1 MRLHK
6 FNRIFFSIIFLL
18 AARPVFAQIQ
28 SSQMD
33 TTKIIQI
40 IRANSFRQKKI
51 DSVTTLVMLAG
62 DAVVKQGTTILS
74 GDSIVLDQRTGVAEV
89 FGNVHINDADTVHTY
104 SQYLKYIGNEK
115 MAFLKKNVKLTDGHA
130 VLTTNELEY
139 NLQTGIA
146 TYSKGGKV
154 INGKT
159 VLTSEDAVYYS
170 DTRDVFFKNNVHLVD
185 EKSDMV
191 ADSLR
196 YNTLFKEAYF
206 IAPTRIKTQD
216 GIILTRSGTYKVET
230 GEAVFYDRTS
240 YSDSI
245 RSVTGGKMAY
255 DKNSGILQVEDN
267 AKLVDS
273 VNKVTV
279 IGGLILLNR
288 NTSSF
293 LATRK
298 PVMILYRNN
307 DSTYIAAD
315 TLFSGL
321 RKYDSS
327 QQKIITVTDT
337 LKKAMAFNV
346 STVTDSMG
354 KPASLNKMP
363 VNNNSSLADS
373 IKKINEMDSLT
384 VKDSL
389 KNKIAL
395 LNNIA
400 VNNNSSLAD
409 SIKKIT
415 ATDSIPVKGSLTK
428 TAAERSPAQDSIR
441 YFLAFHHVRI
451 YNDSLQAVSD
461 SLHYS
466 TADSTFKLFGDP
478 VFWNDKTQVNGDTMY
493 LFTAN
498 QKAKRLFVFNT
509 GIVINKTKEGFYNQI
524 GGRTLNAYFKEGVI
538 DYIRVKGTP
547 AESIYYPQDE
557 DSAYIGM
564 NRSSGDVI
572 DMYFIKKEL
581 NKVKFVNDVNG
592 TLYPLK
598 QIPADRKFLKKFKWM
613 DDRRPKNKL
622 ELFE

>member
-1 MRLHK
+1 
-6 FNRIFFSIIFLL
+6 
-18 AARPVFAQIQ
+18 
-28 SSQMD
+28 
-33 TTKIIQI
+33 
-40 IRANSFRQKKI
+40 
-51 DSVTTLVMLAG
+51 MLAG
-62 DAVVKQGTTILS
+62 DAVVKQGRTILS
-74 GDSIVLDQRTGVAEV
+74 GDSIVLDQRTGIAEV
-89 FGNVHINDADTVHTY
+89 FGNVHINDGDSVHTY
-104 SQYLKYIGNEK
+104 AQYLKYIGNDK
-115 MAFLKKNVKLTDGHA
+115 MAYLKKNVKLTDGKA
-130 VLTTNELEY
+130 ILNTNELEY

-170 DTRDVFFKNNVHLVD
+170 DTKDVFFRNNVHLVD

-196 YNTLFKEAYF
+196 YNTEFKQAYF
-206 IAPTRIKTQD
+206 ISPTRIKTKD
-216 GIILTRSGTYKVET
+216 GLIITRSGTYNVET

-255 DKNSGILQVEDN
+255 DQKSGILQVEEN
-267 AKLVDS
+267 GKLVDS

-279 IGGLILLNR
+279 LGNVLLINK

-298 PVMILYRNN
+298 PVMILYRDN

-321 RKYDSS
+321 RMYDST
-327 QQKIITVTDT
+327 QKKIIHVTDT
-337 LKKAMAFNV
+337 LKKEMAVNI
-346 STVTDSMG
+346 SAITD
-354 KPASLNKMP
+354 SLNKTAISD
-363 VNNNSSLADS
+363 SSMIADS
-373 IKKINEMDSLT
+373 IKNKPGTNNST

-389 KNKIAL
+389 HKAP
-395 LNNIA
+395 
-400 VNNNSSLAD
+400 VVETS
-409 SIKKIT
+409 
-415 ATDSIPVKGSLTK
+415 AT
-428 TAAERSPAQDSIR
+428 DSIR

-498 QKAKRLFVFNT
+498 QKAKRLYVFNT
-509 GIVINKTKEGFYNQI
+509 GIVINKTKEGLYNQI
-524 GGRTLNAYFKEGVI
+524 GGRTLNAYFKEGAI

-547 AESIYYPQDE
+547 AESIFYPYDN

-572 DMYFIKKEL
+572 DIYFINREL
-581 NKVKFVNDVNG
+581 NKVKFINDVNG
-592 TLYPLK
+592 TLYPLN
-598 QIPADRKFLKKFKWM
+598 QVPADKKFLKKFNWM
-613 DDRRPKNKL
+613 DKRRPKSKL

>member
-1 MRLHK
+1 MQLRN
-6 FNRIFFSIIFLL
+6 FNKIFFAIIFLF
-18 AARPVFAQIQ
+18 AANTCFTQTAPIQ
-28 SSQMD
+28 TSD
-33 TTKIIQI
+33 TTKVIQI

-62 DAVVKQGTTILS
+62 DAVVKQGNTVLS
-74 GDSIVLDQRTGVAEV
+74 GDSIVLNQLTGIAEV
-89 FGNVHINDADTVHTY
+89 FGNVHINDGDTVHTY
-104 SQYLKYIGNEK
+104 AQYLKYLGNER
-115 MAFLKKNVKLTDGHA
+115 MAYLKKNVKLTDGKA
-130 VLTTNELEY
+130 ILNTDELEY
-139 NLQTGIA
+139 NLATGIA
-146 TYSKGGKV
+146 KYSKGGKV

-159 VLTSEDAVYYS
+159 ILTSEDAVYYS
-170 DTRDVFFKNNVHLVD
+170 DTKDVFFKKNVHLLD

-196 YNTLFKEAYF
+196 YNTYFKQAYF
-206 IAPTRIKTQD
+206 ISPTRIKTKD
-216 GIILTRSGTYKVET
+216 GIIHTRSGTYNVET
-230 GEAVFYDRTS
+230 GEAVFFDHTS

-255 DKNSGILQVEDN
+255 DGNTGILQVEEN
-267 AKLVDS
+267 GKLVDS

-279 IGGLILLNR
+279 LGNQLLINK

-321 RKYDSS
+321 RKYDST
-327 QQKIITVTDT
+327 QKKIISITDT
-337 LKKAMAFNV
+337 LKKGIIVNV
-346 STVTDSMG
+346 SAGVD
-354 KPASLNKMP
+354 SLNDKP
-363 VNNNSSLADS
+363 LIKNSPAVDS
-373 IKKINEMDSLT
+373 T
-384 VKDSL
+384 
-389 KNKIAL
+389 
-395 LNNIA
+395 
-400 VNNNSSLAD
+400 
-409 SIKKIT
+409 
-415 ATDSIPVKGSLTK
+415 TK
-428 TAAERSPAQDSIR
+428 TFIAGNTAVTGNKTVAEGPSTQDSIR

-466 TADSTFKLFGDP
+466 TEDSTFKLFGDP

-509 GIVINKTKEGFYNQI
+509 GIVINKTKEGLFNQV
-524 GGRTLNAYFKEGVI
+524 GGRTLNAYFKEGLI

-547 AESIYYPQDE
+547 AESIFYPYDN

-572 DMYFIKKEL
+572 DIYFINREL
-581 NKVKFVNDVNG
+581 NKVKFINDVNG
-592 TLYPLK
+592 TLYPLR
-598 QIPADRKFLKKFKWM
+598 QIPPDAGFLKKFNWM
-613 DDRRPKNKL
+613 DNRRPKNKL